1 LALFVSPKY
10 HSPSSIRSFL
20 HPNLYFGFHTEKKLT
35 HFQVTLH
42 PVCGAN
48 QLKRDVGL
56 LHFFAQHHLL
66 EEKIW
71 VVAFI
76 FS

>member
-20 HPNLYFGFHTEKKLT
+20 HPNHYFGFHTEKKLT
-35 HFQVTLH
+35 HFEVTLH

-56 LHFFAQHHLL
+56 LQFFAQMFLDNT
-66 EEKIW
+66 
-71 VVAFI
+71 I
-76 FS
+76 FWKKFFGL